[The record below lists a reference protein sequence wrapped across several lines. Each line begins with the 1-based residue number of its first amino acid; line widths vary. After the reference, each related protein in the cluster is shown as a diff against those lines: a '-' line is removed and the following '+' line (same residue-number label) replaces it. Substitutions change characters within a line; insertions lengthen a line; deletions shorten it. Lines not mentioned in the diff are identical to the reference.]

1 MPSVGVTIIG
11 SLTLCSGDSLNLI
24 ADFTTGAT
32 YQWQVG
38 ATDIAGETALTFSPY
53 ATGSYHVVATNGGCV
68 ATSSAVT
75 VTVNPTPIA
84 NVRYAGATTFCAG
97 GSITLRGTAGTG
109 DTYQWLNGT
118 AAIAGAT
125 DSTYAATATGSYRIR
140 VTNASGCSS
149 ISSSPV
155 TVIVN
160 SRPLASNINGADTV
174 CLGGATNFTTAT
186 GGGTWAV
193 SIGNAS
199 ITGGG
204 RVTGMRIGADTIRYT
219 LTNSCGTATS
229 LKAITV
235 VRCTTGI
242 DDITETNET
251 LTVYPNPTTG
261 WVSISTTAILNSI
274 VVTNL
279 LGQVVVNQSPATHEA
294 ALDLASQPA
303 GVYFIKVNGIHV
315 VRVVKE

>member
-1 MPSVGVTIIG
+1 
-11 SLTLCSGDSLNLI
+11 
-24 ADFTTGAT
+24 
-32 YQWQVG
+32 
-38 ATDIAGETALTFSPY
+38 
-53 ATGSYHVVATNGGCV
+53 
-68 ATSSAVT
+68 
-75 VTVNPTPIA
+75 
-84 NVRYAGATTFCAG
+84 
-97 GSITLRGTAGTG
+97 
-109 DTYQWLNGT
+109 
-118 AAIAGAT
+118 
-125 DSTYAATATGSYRIR
+125 
-140 VTNASGCSS
+140 
-149 ISSSPV
+149 
-155 TVIVN
+155 
-160 SRPLASNINGADTV
+160 
-174 CLGGATNFTTAT
+174 
-186 GGGTWAV
+186 
-193 SIGNAS
+193 
-199 ITGGG
+199 
-204 RVTGMRIGADTIRYT
+204 MRIGADTIRYT